1 MKSEVSNITQ
11 SILVIGGGLGGISA
25 AIRMAQSG
33 YKVTLF
39 EQNNHN
45 GGKVNRLEEQGFGF
59 DLGPSILT
67 MPYIFERLFNYSGK
81 NMADYIEIERLPLQ
95 WRSFFP
101 DGEIIDLYENTEAT
115 LLNNLQLGQE
125 DKKELD
131 NYLKYTKR
139 IHRFTEKG
147 YFNFGLDTLREIIK
161 YHGTFKALRGFDYFS
176 TMQQA
181 IHRYISN
188 PKLRDMLG
196 YFIKYV
202 GSSSYD
208 APAVLSMLFHM
219 QQEQG
224 LWYVK
229 GGIHKLAL
237 ALKQLAIEE
246 GVDIQMGVAVE
257 NIKTYHQR
265 VTSVRLSSG
274 KYVEANYIISNME
287 VIPTYRELLHFNQ
300 QKIDQLESTYEPASS
315 GYVLHLGVD
324 KSYSQLAHHNFFF
337 SKDSKKNYD
346 EIFHQKV
353 LPQDPTIY
361 LVNVNKTD
369 EQQASQGYENIK
381 VLPHIPYIQ
390 DKPFKKEE
398 YAAFKERVLTK
409 LERMGLTDLRA
420 HIIFEDIWTP
430 EDIRHNYRSNR
441 GAIYGVVADKK
452 KNKGFKFP
460 KQSEYFDNLFF
471 VGGSVNPGGGMPM
484 VTLSGMQVADKI
496 NAIEAGRS

>member
-1 MKSEVSNITQ
+1 
-11 SILVIGGGLGGISA
+11 
-25 AIRMAQSG
+25 
-33 YKVTLF
+33 
-39 EQNNHN
+39 
-45 GGKVNRLEEQGFGF
+45 
-59 DLGPSILT
+59 
-67 MPYIFERLFNYSGK
+67 
-81 NMADYIEIERLPLQ
+81 MADYIEIERLPLQ

-101 DGEIIDLYENTEAT
+101 DGEIIDLYENIEAT

-161 YHGTFKALRGFDYFS
+161 YHGPFKALRGFDYFS

-181 IHRYISN
+181 INRYISN

-246 GVDIQMGVAVE
+246 GVDIQIRVAVE

-265 VTSVRLSSG
+265 VTGVRLSSG
-274 KYVEANYIISNME
+274 KYVEADYIIS
-287 VIPTYRELLHFNQ
+287 IWRSSLP
-300 QKIDQLESTYEPASS
+300 IESYCI
-315 GYVLHLGVD
+315 LI
-324 KSYSQLAHHNFFF
+324 N
-337 SKDSKKNYD
+337 KN
-346 EIFHQKV
+346 
-353 LPQDPTIY
+353 
-361 LVNVNKTD
+361 
-369 EQQASQGYENIK
+369 
-381 VLPHIPYIQ
+381 
-390 DKPFKKEE
+390 
-398 YAAFKERVLTK
+398 
-409 LERMGLTDLRA
+409 
-420 HIIFEDIWTP
+420 
-430 EDIRHNYRSNR
+430 
-441 GAIYGVVADKK
+441 
-452 KNKGFKFP
+452 
-460 KQSEYFDNLFF
+460 
-471 VGGSVNPGGGMPM
+471 
-484 VTLSGMQVADKI
+484 
-496 NAIEAGRS
+496 

>member
-1 MKSEVSNITQ
+1 MTQ

-39 EQNNHN
+39 EQNNHI
-45 GGKVNRLEEQGFGF
+45 GGKVNRLEKQGFGF

-101 DGEIIDLYENTEAT
+101 DGEIIDLYENIEAT

-161 YHGTFKALRGFDYFS
+161 YHGPFKALRGFDYFS

-181 IHRYISN
+181 INRYISN

-246 GVDIQMGVAVE
+246 GVDIQIRVAVE

-265 VTSVRLSSG
+265 VTGVRLSSG
-274 KYVEANYIISNME
+274 KYVEADYIISNME

-300 QKIDQLESTYEPASS
+300 QKIDQ
-315 GYVLHLGVD
+315 D
-324 KSYSQLAHHNFFF
+324 RKS
-337 SKDSKKNYD
+337 
-346 EIFHQKV
+346 
-353 LPQDPTIY
+353 
-361 LVNVNKTD
+361 
-369 EQQASQGYENIK
+369 
-381 VLPHIPYIQ
+381 
-390 DKPFKKEE
+390 
-398 YAAFKERVLTK
+398 
-409 LERMGLTDLRA
+409 
-420 HIIFEDIWTP
+420 
-430 EDIRHNYRSNR
+430 
-441 GAIYGVVADKK
+441 VV
-452 KNKGFKFP
+452 
-460 KQSEYFDNLFF
+460 
-471 VGGSVNPGGGMPM
+471 
-484 VTLSGMQVADKI
+484 
-496 NAIEAGRS
+496 